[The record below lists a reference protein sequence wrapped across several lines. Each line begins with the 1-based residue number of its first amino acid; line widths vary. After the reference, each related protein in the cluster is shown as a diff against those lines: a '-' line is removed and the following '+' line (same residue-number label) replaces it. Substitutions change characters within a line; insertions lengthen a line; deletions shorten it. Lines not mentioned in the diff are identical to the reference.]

1 MHVEVRDRVFFQPK
15 VAWGV
20 GKQMSNEGGLQ
31 LCCKRGVPNMVTR
44 FSGSL
49 ATQIICNTQSITY
62 KFLEFM
68 GSRRGKEE
76 VKQES
81 EIIIDMNKFR
91 PGVGACTE
99 GTQVA
104 VPIDN
109 MMQKRET
116 GIIDR
121 YRMCKKSEGEE
132 VEVVDKKAKGEKAW
146 GAALS
151 DGVAIGEERSKL
163 RGNWNVL
170 KGKENWANSGFNTCA
185 MVIEHER
192 EWLGPKR
199 TSGSNGICN
208 NRGPF
213 CTAIQSKPTRPATL

>member
-1 MHVEVRDRVFFQPK
+1 MENAEPVWISVLN
-15 VAWGV
+15 G
-20 GKQMSNEGGLQ
+20 GKFSQYEGIVIWTSTISI
-31 LCCKRGVPNMVTR
+31 R
-44 FSGSL
+44 
-49 ATQIICNTQSITY
+49 ICNTQSITY

-76 VKQES
+76 VKQKS

-91 PGVGACTE
+91 AGVGACTE

-109 MMQKRET
+109 MTQKR
-116 GIIDR
+116 
-121 YRMCKKSEGEE
+121 CVKSPRLNASFAMEGGEE
-132 VEVVDKKAKGEKAW
+132 AEVGDKKAKGEKAW

-151 DGVAIGEERSKL
+151 DGAAIGEERSKL

-170 KGKENWANSGFNTCA
+170 KGKEDWANSGFNTRA

-213 CTAIQSKPTRPATL
+213 CTAIQAKPTRPTTE